1 MQEGERVKES
11 LTVSSLIL
19 SFRSDRGQ
27 NWPSQRQC
35 QPDHGQNWGDW
46 GDEGGGL
53 ALLKSFALKQ

>member
-11 LTVSSLIL
+11 LTSSSLTL

-27 NWPSQRQC
+27 NRPSQRQC

-46 GDEGGGL
+46 DDEGGGL
-53 ALLKSFALKQ
+53 ALLKLFTLEQ